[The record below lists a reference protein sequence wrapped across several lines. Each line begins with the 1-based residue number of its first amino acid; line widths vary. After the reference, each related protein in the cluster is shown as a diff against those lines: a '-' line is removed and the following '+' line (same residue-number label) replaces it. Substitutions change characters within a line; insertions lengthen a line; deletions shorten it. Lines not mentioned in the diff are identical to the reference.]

1 MTNWVCEFVG
11 CRSQCSFWR
20 AVLKEDPTKEAT
32 KKNHPKKKNEKGK
45 EKDKDK
51 GEERI
56 KEFQLFFTSSHVWS
70 LEL

>member
-11 CRSQCSFWR
+11 CRSHCSFWR
-20 AVLKEDPTKEAT
+20 AVQKEDPTKVAT
-32 KKNHPKKKNEKGK
+32 KKIIPKKKKKKEK
-45 EKDKDK
+45 EKDK
-51 GEERI
+51 GEEERI